1 MKKTISIL
9 GSTGSIGIQAL
20 QVIKSLGDDFKVV
33 ALVAK
38 SNVDLIEKQ
47 VYEFNPKIVALSDE
61 NSADLLKNRLKGNH
75 VKILGGEQG
84 IIQAATI
91 PEADMVISSMVG
103 FAGLIPTL
111 EAIRAGK
118 HVALSNKESLVTAG
132 HIIMKEAANSG
143 VNVLPVDGE
152 HSAIFQCLD
161 GCRDRSAIRRLILT
175 ASGGPFRDTPSKE
188 LHNISPEQALKHPN
202 WKMGAKITVD
212 SATLMNKGLEVI
224 EARWLFDIDI
234 AKIDVIIHLESIIH
248 SMVEFIDG
256 SVIAQLGVTDMRLPI
271 QLALT
276 YPDRKPSALTR
287 LDLAKI
293 RQLNFRD
300 ADMEKFPC
308 LELAYKA
315 GRIGGTMPTVVSGAD
330 EVAVSAFLENRTDF
344 MDIPEVIR
352 QTMDMHQKDNFVSE
366 PSLDD
371 IVMADKWAR
380 NFAEH
385 IILSKFSLSKESEV
399 K

>member
-1 MKKTISIL
+1 
-9 GSTGSIGIQAL
+9 
-20 QVIKSLGDDFKVV
+20 
-33 ALVAK
+33 
-38 SNVDLIEKQ
+38 
-47 VYEFNPKIVALSDE
+47 
-61 NSADLLKNRLKGNH
+61 
-75 VKILGGEQG
+75 
-84 IIQAATI
+84 
-91 PEADMVISSMVG
+91 
-103 FAGLIPTL
+103 
-111 EAIRAGK
+111 
-118 HVALSNKESLVTAG
+118 
-132 HIIMKEAANSG
+132 
-143 VNVLPVDGE
+143 
-152 HSAIFQCLD
+152 
-161 GCRDRSAIRRLILT
+161 
-175 ASGGPFRDTPSKE
+175 
-188 LHNISPEQALKHPN
+188 
-202 WKMGAKITVD
+202 
-212 SATLMNKGLEVI
+212 
-224 EARWLFDIDI
+224 
-234 AKIDVIIHLESIIH
+234 
-248 SMVEFIDG
+248 
-256 SVIAQLGVTDMRLPI
+256 VTDMRLPI

-385 IILSKFSLSKESEV
+385 IILSKLSLSKESEA